1 MAGKMNREG
10 IVVRRGDSFD
20 ILLHFRK
27 NDGSDLDI
35 SGSAL
40 KMCAKNSDDGGKVF
54 ELSGEI
60 VNAAAGK
67 ARLKLTP
74 QQTKIAVG
82 DYETDIELT
91 LKNGDVHTI
100 FPADITRTGLLRI
113 TKEVT
118 EE

>member
-20 ILLHFRK
+20 ILFHFRQ

-35 SGSAL
+35 SGCSL
-40 KMCAKNSDDGGKVF
+40 KMCVQNGGDGSKVW
-54 ELSGEI
+54 ELDGEI
-60 VNAAAGK
+60 ADAAAGK

-118 EE
+118 EG